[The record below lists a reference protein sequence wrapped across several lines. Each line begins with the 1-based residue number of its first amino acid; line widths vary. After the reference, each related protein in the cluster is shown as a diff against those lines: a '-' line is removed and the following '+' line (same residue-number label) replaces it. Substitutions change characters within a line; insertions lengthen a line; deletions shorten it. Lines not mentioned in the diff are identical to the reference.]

1 MTKLLFKCLLYVSIL
16 VSVRS
21 DCPLGFMRF
30 QESCY
35 AILPVK
41 VSWAEALRLCQAFQA
56 KLAWIDSA
64 IEDKFIEGMLN
75 RYHDSI
81 ATAEVW
87 MGGTD
92 MLIEGIW
99 MWADS
104 LKPFTY
110 TNWFPGEPNNF
121 AHGQHCLGLVRDKGF
136 KWDDN
141 QCELKMAPLCKATAN
156 VGNEIIG

>member
-1 MTKLLFKCLLYVSIL
+1 MLAFDQFHYNLIYSGLTNRTMTKPLLKCLLYVSIL

-81 ATAEVW
+81 ATSEVW

-121 AHGQHCLGLVRDKGF
+121 LTVR
-136 KWDDN
+136 
-141 QCELKMAPLCKATAN
+141 LKICNNA
-156 VGNEIIG
+156 